1 MYSTYYSKVLY
12 PEQDR
17 VLNILKNCELPFYL
31 TGGTAVSRGYLN
43 HRYSD
48 DLDLFVNN
56 DAFFQKHIKKAI
68 TSLEKAGFSINF
80 YKTSSPDFT
89 RIYVDQNK
97 NGLGK
102 KGLKIDFV
110 NDIPVHFG
118 NITETSAYYRTDSI
132 RNILSNKYTALYRI
146 STKDAVDICA
156 IAENYPFNWC
166 DIIKE
171 AEQKEGGLDG
181 KEIVQIFSCF
191 SDNDFENINWTEK
204 PNIKT
209 LKEKIA
215 IVAKDMLEEKEN
227 SLFKICTIQKF
238 QNEFK
243 AIISSGKNISD
254 LSYAITFQGIASKLS
269 AEKKRC
275 IEDYLKSK
283 GATSEKELPNVLR
296 KISSNTEQRMLTQN
310 HTQTTDKPPSLSD

>member
-1 MYSTYYSKVLY
+1 MTTYSTYYSEVLY

-17 VLNILKNCELPFYL
+17 VLNILKNSALPFYL

-56 DAFFQKHIKKAI
+56 DDSFQKHIEKAI
-68 TSLEKAGFSINF
+68 SSLEKEGITINF
-80 YKTSSPDFT
+80 DKNSSPDFT

-97 NGLGK
+97 NGLDK

-118 NITETSAYYRTDSI
+118 NIAETSVYYRTDSI

-146 STKDAVDICA
+146 SAKDVVDICT
-156 IAENYPFNWC
+156 IAENYSFNWF

-171 AEQKEGGLDG
+171 ADQKEGGLDG

-191 SDNDFENINWTEK
+191 SNEDFEKIRWIEK
-204 PNIKT
+204 PDIK
-209 LKEKIA
+209 KFKKKIA
-215 IVAKDMLEEKEN
+215 TVAKDMLEGREN
-227 SLFKICTIQKF
+227 TLFQNCTVQKF
-238 QNEFK
+238 QDELNT
-243 AIISSGKNISD
+243 IITPNKNISD
-254 LSYAITFQGIASKLS
+254 SGYMITFQSITSKLS
-269 AEKKRC
+269 IEKRNC
-275 IEDYLKSK
+275 IENFLKSQ
-283 GATSEKELPNVLR
+283 GATSAKELPKVLR
-296 KISSNTEQRMLTQN
+296 KISNNTKN
-310 HTQTTDKPPSLSD
+310 HTHTKTIDDFPSLSD

>member
-1 MYSTYYSKVLY
+1 M
-12 PEQDR
+12 
-17 VLNILKNCELPFYL
+17 
-31 TGGTAVSRGYLN
+31 SRGYLN

-56 DAFFQKHIKKAI
+56 DSNFQGHIEKAI
-68 TSLEKAGFSINF
+68 ESLETAGFAIDF

-89 RIYVDQNK
+89 RIFLDKNK

-110 NDIPVHFG
+110 NDIPIHFG
-118 NITETSAYYRTDSI
+118 DIAETPVYYRTDSI

-156 IAENYPFNWC
+156 IAENYPFSWA

-171 AEQKEGGLDG
+171 ADQKEGGLDG

-191 SDNDFENINWTEK
+191 SDNDFENINWIEK
-204 PNIKT
+204 PDIKT
-209 LKEKIA
+209 LRKKIA

-227 SLFKICTIQKF
+227 SLFKVCTIQKF
-238 QNEFK
+238 RDDLK
-243 AIISSGKNISD
+243 TIISSDKNISD
-254 LSYAITFQGIASKLS
+254 LGYAITFQGLTAKLS
-269 AEKKRC
+269 AEKKHC
-275 IEDYLKSK
+275 IEEYLNSQ
-283 GATSEKELPNVLR
+283 GATSEKELTNVLR
-296 KISSNTEQRMLTQN
+296 KISSSTERSPPQPNGMSTRDIQRHLQN
-310 HTQTTDKPPSLSD
+310 VYGVEVSPGLISGITESVMADVREWQSRPLEKTLS

>member
-1 MYSTYYSKVLY
+1 MCSTYYNEALY

-17 VLNILKNCELPFYL
+17 VLSILKNCELPFYL

-56 DAFFQKHIKKAI
+56 DASFQEHIEKAI

-118 NITETSAYYRTDSI
+118 DIIETPAYYRTDPI

-156 IAENYPFNWC
+156 IAENYPFSWS

-171 AEQKEGGLDG
+171 ADQKEGGLDG

-191 SDNDFENINWTEK
+191 SDNDFENINWTKK

-227 SLFKICTIQKF
+227 SLFKACTIQKF
-238 QNEFK
+238 RDELK
-243 AIISSGKNISD
+243 TIISSNKNISD
-254 LSYAITFQGIASKLS
+254 LGYAITFQGLTAKLS
-269 AEKKRC
+269 VQKKHC
-275 IEDYLKSK
+275 IEDYLKFQ

-296 KISSNTEQRMLTQN
+296 KISSSTEQRKLTQN
-310 HTQTTDKPPSLSD
+310 YTYTTDDHLSPSD